1 MGSSMV
7 LGIRCQSRAPLAV
20 LPWRRMVA
28 VEARRVADLIRAME
42 EVAPTRLAEPWD
54 NVGLLVGDPA
64 APLGRVVLTID
75 CTREVLREATS
86 GGGDVAIVSY
96 HPPIFEAQKRFAAG
110 SIAYAA
116 ARAGVAVYSPHTALD
131 AADGGT
137 NDVLADALG
146 MTARAP
152 LRAAEQKD
160 RELKLVTFVPE
171 EHVER
176 VSAALF
182 AAGAGRIGKYESCS
196 FRSPGTGT
204 FFGGE
209 GTNPVVGQPGRLEL
223 APELRLETVVPIPR
237 AAEVLRALR
246 ASHPYEEPAFD
257 LVRLAAA
264 PPGLGPGRVGTVE
277 RAPLRD
283 HVARVKKALGVEHV
297 LVAGSLDRE
306 VARAAVC
313 AGSGGDL
320 IGDAVAAGADL
331 LLTGEVRHHDAL
343 RAVASGLA
351 VVCTRHSVSER
362 AALVALERRLAELL
376 PGAPITRAARD
387 ADPLAFA

>member
-1 MGSSMV
+1 MT
-7 LGIRCQSRAPLAV
+7 AA
-20 LPWRRMVA
+20 
-28 VEARRVADLIRAME
+28 EAKTVADLVRAME
-42 EVAPTRLAEPWD
+42 EVAPTRFAEPWD

-64 APLGRVVLTID
+64 ARLARVVLTID
-75 CTREVLREATS
+75 CTHEVLREATS
-86 GGGDVAIVSY
+86 AGGDVAIVSY
-96 HPPIFEAQKRFAAG
+96 HPPIFEAQKRFVAG

-152 LRAAEQKD
+152 LRGAEQRD

-176 VSAALF
+176 VSEALF

-196 FRSPGTGT
+196 FRSAGTGT

-209 GTNPVVGQPGRLEL
+209 GTNPVVGQAGRLEL
-223 APELRLETVVPIPR
+223 APELRLETVVPIAR
-237 AAEVLRALR
+237 AADMVRALR
-246 ASHPYEEPAFD
+246 SAHPYEEPAFD
-257 LVRLAAA
+257 LVRLAT
-264 PPGLGPGRVGTVE
+264 PPSGLGPGRVGAVE
-277 RAPLRD
+277 RGPLRD
-283 HVARVKKALGVEHV
+283 HVARIKKALGVEHV

-320 IGDAVAAGADL
+320 VADAIAAGADL

-343 RAVASGLA
+343 RAVAAGLA

-362 AALVALERRLAELL
+362 AALGAVARRLGELL
-376 PGAPITRAARD
+376 PGVPVTRAASD

>member
-1 MGSSMV
+1 MTG
-7 LGIRCQSRAPLAV
+7 RAT
-20 LPWRRMVA
+20 VA
-28 VEARRVADLIRAME
+28 ALVGAME

-64 APLGRVVLTID
+64 ARLARVVLTID
-75 CTREVLREATS
+75 CTREVLGEATS
-86 GGGDVAIVSY
+86 AGEDVAIVAY
-96 HPPIFEAQKRFAAG
+96 HPPIFEAQKRFVAG

-131 AADGGT
+131 AAEGGT

-152 LRAAEQKD
+152 LRTAEQKD

-171 EHVER
+171 EHVDR
-176 VSAALF
+176 VSQALF

-209 GTNPVVGQPGRLEL
+209 GTNPVVGQAGRLEL
-223 APELRLETVVPIPR
+223 APELRLETVVP
-237 AAEVLRALR
+237 AARTGEVVRALR
-246 ASHPYEEPAFD
+246 AAHPYEEPAFD
-257 LVRLAAA
+257 LVRLAV
-264 PPGLGPGRVGTVE
+264 PPSGLGPGRVGAVA
-277 RAPLRD
+277 RAPLRE
-283 HVARVKKALGVEHV
+283 HVARVKKALAVEHV

-306 VARAAVC
+306 VGRAAVC

-320 IGDAVAAGADL
+320 VADAIAAGADM

-343 RAVASGLA
+343 RAMASGLA
-351 VVCTRHSVSER
+351 LVCTRHSVSER
-362 AALVALERRLAELL
+362 AALVSLAQRLGELL
-376 PGAPITRAARD
+376 PGVQVTRAACD

>member
-1 MGSSMV
+1 MTM
-7 LGIRCQSRAPLAV
+7 A
-20 LPWRRMVA
+20 
-28 VEARRVADLIRAME
+28 EAKTVGDLVRAME
-42 EVAPTRLAEPWD
+42 EVAPTRFAEPWD

-64 APLGRVVLTID
+64 ARLARVVLTID
-75 CTREVLREATS
+75 LTRAVLQEATS
-86 GGGDVAIVSY
+86 AGGDVAIVSY
-96 HPPIFEAQKRFAAG
+96 HPPIFQAQKRFVAD
-110 SIAYAA
+110 SIAWAA

-152 LRAAEQKD
+152 LRVAEQKD

-176 VSAALF
+176 VSEALF

-209 GTNPVVGQPGRLEL
+209 GTNPVVGHAGRLEL
-223 APELRLETVVPIPR
+223 APELRLETVVPTAR
-237 AAEVLRALR
+237 AADVVRALR
-246 ASHPYEEPAFD
+246 SAHPYEEPAFD
-257 LVRLAAA
+257 LVRLAV
-264 PPGLGPGRVGTVE
+264 PPSGLGPGRVGTVE
-277 RAPLRD
+277 RGPLRG
-283 HVARVKKALGVEHV
+283 HLARIKKALGVEHV

-320 IGDAVAAGADL
+320 VADALAAGADL
-331 LLTGEVRHHDAL
+331 FLTGEVRHHDAL
-343 RAVASGLA
+343 RAAAAGLA

-362 AALVALERRLAELL
+362 AALGAVARRLGELL
-376 PGAPITRAARD
+376 PGVPVTRAASD
-387 ADPLAFA
+387 ADPLTFA

>member
-1 MGSSMV
+1 
-7 LGIRCQSRAPLAV
+7 
-20 LPWRRMVA
+20 
-28 VEARRVADLIRAME
+28 
-42 EVAPTRLAEPWD
+42 
-54 NVGLLVGDPA
+54 
-64 APLGRVVLTID
+64 VLTID
-75 CTREVLREATS
+75 CTHEVLHEATDA
-86 GGGDVAIVSY
+86 GANVAIVSY
-96 HPPIFEAQKRFAAG
+96 HPPIFAAQKRFVAG

-116 ARAGVAVYSPHTALD
+116 ARAGVSVYSPHTALD
-131 AADGGT
+131 AAAGGT

-160 RELKLVTFVPE
+160 HELKLVTFVPE

-176 VSAALF
+176 VSEALF

-209 GTNPVVGQPGRLEL
+209 GTNPVVGQAGRLEL
-223 APELRLETVVPIPR
+223 APELRLETVVPTAR
-237 AAEVLRALR
+237 AAEVVHALR
-246 ASHPYEEPAFD
+246 AAHPYEEPAFD
-257 LVRLAAA
+257 LVRLAAP
-264 PPGLGPGRVGTVE
+264 PPGLGPGRVGSVA
-277 RAPLRD
+277 RAPLRE

-297 LVAGSLDRE
+297 LVAGALDRE
-306 VARAAVC
+306 IARAAVC

-320 IGDAVAAGADL
+320 VTDAIAARADL

-343 RAVASGLA
+343 RALASGLA

-362 AALVALERRLAELL
+362 VALVGLAKRLGELL
-376 PGAPITRAARD
+376 PGVPVTRAASD

>member
-1 MGSSMV
+1 
-7 LGIRCQSRAPLAV
+7 
-20 LPWRRMVA
+20 MVA
-28 VEARRVADLIRAME
+28 VVTKTVADLVRSME

-54 NVGLLVGDPA
+54 NVGLLVGDPE

-75 CTREVLREATS
+75 CTREVLAEATRP
-86 GGGDVAIVSY
+86 GGDVAIVSY
-96 HPPIFEAQKRFAAG
+96 HPPIFDAQKRFVAG

-131 AADGGT
+131 AAPGGT

-146 MTARAP
+146 MTDRAP
-152 LRAAEQKD
+152 LRVAEQKD

-171 EHVER
+171 ADAER
-176 VSAALF
+176 VSRALF

-209 GTNPVVGQPGRLEL
+209 GTHPAVGQAGRLEL
-223 APELRLETVVPIPR
+223 APELRLETVVPVAR
-237 AAEVLRALR
+237 AAEVVRALR
-246 ASHPYEEPAFD
+246 GAHPYEEPAFD
-257 LVRLAAA
+257 LVRLA
-264 PPGLGPGRVGTVE
+264 PPPSGLGPGRVGTVE
-277 RAPLRD
+277 RAPLRA
-283 HVARVKKALGVEHV
+283 HVGRVKRALGVEHV

-306 VARAAVC
+306 VACAAVC

-320 IGDAVAAGADL
+320 VGDAVSAGADL

-362 AALVALERRLAELL
+362 VALVALAQRLGELL
-376 PGAPITRAARD
+376 PGVRITRAASD

>member
-1 MGSSMV
+1 MT
-7 LGIRCQSRAPLAV
+7 
-20 LPWRRMVA
+20 VA
-28 VEARRVADLIRAME
+28 EAKTVADLTRAME

-64 APLGRVVLTID
+64 GPLGRVVLTID
-75 CTREVLREATS
+75 CTREVLREATG

-96 HPPIFEAQKRFAAG
+96 HPPVFEAQKRFVAG

-131 AADGGT
+131 AAEGGT

-146 MTARAP
+146 MTARTP
-152 LRAAEQKD
+152 LRTAEGKD

-176 VSAALF
+176 VSEALF
-182 AAGAGRIGKYESCS
+182 AAGAGRIGKYASCS

-209 GTNPVVGQPGRLEL
+209 GTNPVVGRAGRLEV
-223 APELRLETVVPIPR
+223 APEIRLETVVPSAR
-237 AAEVLRALR
+237 AAEIVRALR
-246 ASHPYEEPAFD
+246 AAHPYEEPAFD
-257 LVRLAAA
+257 LVRLAA
-264 PPGLGPGRVGTVE
+264 PPTGLGPGRVGTVP
-277 RAPLRD
+277 RAALRE

-297 LVAGSLDRE
+297 LVAGALDRE
-306 VARAAVC
+306 IARAAVC

-320 IGDAVAAGADL
+320 VADAVAAGADL

-343 RAVASGLA
+343 RAAASGLA
-351 VVCTRHSVSER
+351 LVCTRHSVSER
-362 AALVALERRLAELL
+362 AALVELAKRLAELL
-376 PGAPITRAARD
+376 PSVSVTRAASD

>member
-1 MGSSMV
+1 MGSSIV
-7 LGIRCQSRAPLAV
+7 PDLQCQSRAPPAV
-20 LPWRRMVA
+20 IAWPPMA
-28 VEARRVADLIRAME
+28 EAETVADLVRAME
-42 EVAPTRLAEPWD
+42 TVAPTRLAEPWD
-54 NVGLLVGDPA
+54 NVGLLVGDPGA
-64 APLGRVVLTID
+64 RLGRVVLTID

-86 GGGDVAIVSY
+86 AGGDVAIVSY
-96 HPPIFEAQKRFAAG
+96 HPPIFEAQKRFLAG
-110 SIAYAA
+110 SVAYSA

-131 AADGGT
+131 AAQGGT

-146 MTARAP
+146 MSARAP

-171 EHVER
+171 DHVDR
-176 VSAALF
+176 VSHALF

-209 GTNPVVGQPGRLEL
+209 GTNPVVGQAGRLEL
-223 APELRLETVVPIPR
+223 APELRLETVVPASR
-237 AAEVLRALR
+237 AAEVVRALR

-257 LVRLAAA
+257 LVRLA
-264 PPGLGPGRVGTVE
+264 PPPTGLGPGRVGAVE

-283 HVARVKKALGVEHV
+283 HLARIKKALGVEHL
-297 LVAGSLDRE
+297 LVAGPVDRE
-306 VARAAVC
+306 VGRAAVC

-320 IGDAVAAGADL
+320 VADAIAAGADL

-343 RAVASGLA
+343 RAAASGLSL
-351 VVCTRHSVSER
+351 VCTRHSVSER
-362 AALVALERRLAELL
+362 AALASLATRLGELL
-376 PGAPITRAARD
+376 PGIPVRRAASD
-387 ADPLAFA
+387 SDPLSFA